1 MAMATTLAAEA
12 APGPAAARRIRARL
26 AANSVKLGQV
36 NVRLGKLEAERTEL
50 YRLARQTGADGK
62 PLVTFKD
69 IAAIYG
75 VTEAAV
81 MQKAKRAGI

>member
-1 MAMATTLAAEA
+1 MAMATTLATEA

-26 AANSVKLGQV
+26 SANKVKLDLA
-36 NVRLGKLEAERTEL
+36 NVRLRKLEAERTEL
-50 YRLARQTGADGK
+50 YRQARQTGADGN